1 MNAKELV
8 MVQTFRLER
17 RVADV
22 IRQLPPTP
30 ESVNALLAAAVAC
43 DECTPDVLELIK
55 NDPGL
60 CVELLRL
67 ANSSCYRGPEAAET
81 AEEAIDCVGVWGLAQ
96 LVGTEFARESIQR
109 EFASH
114 ADVEGYLAHSRDISQ
129 SARILAKLSGLAP
142 HEQEVYTVAGLIH
155 DIGRLIM
162 MVAAGPTGAPLAG
175 TTWRQM
181 HTIVADEQEA
191 MGMDHCEVG
200 MRVCRKWRLTP
211 FLQEMV
217 LRHHTP
223 LLDDDFSFAGSLVFV
238 SHFVSASDFTG
249 ETLSALLPKEVLAN
263 LNLTPDDIDHAQA
276 MYRAEA

>member
-1 MNAKELV
+1 
-8 MVQTFRLER
+8 MVQADRLER
-17 RVADV
+17 QVADV
-22 IRQLPPTP
+22 IRQLPPAP
-30 ESVNALLAAAVAC
+30 ESVNALLAAAAARQ
-43 DECTPDVLELIK
+43 ECTPEVLELIK
-55 NDPGL
+55 SDPGL
-60 CVELLRL
+60 CVELLRM
-67 ANSSCYRGPEAAET
+67 ANSSCYGGGAAAET

-96 LVGTEFARESIQR
+96 LVAAEFARESIQR

-114 ADVEGYLAHSRDISQ
+114 ADMEGYLAHSRDISQ

-162 MVAAGPTGAPLAG
+162 MLASGPTGAPLAG

-181 HTIVADEQEA
+181 HTIVADEREA

-223 LLDDDFSFAGSLVFV
+223 LLDDDFSFAGSMVFV

-249 ETLSALLPKEVLAN
+249 ETLSALLPAEVLAN
-263 LNLTPDDIDHAQA
+263 LNLTPDDIDQAQA
-276 MYRAEA
+276 MYQAEA